1 MEIEKKALMPTLRA
15 MRVGD
20 VVSYPSERLDTVRVT
35 VSRLNIMR
43 RAYGHRWSVKTS
55 GCVVEVTRK
64 S

>member
-1 MEIEKKALMPTLRA
+1 MPTLRA